1 MHKIHTKEFTLEDF
15 SCEHLE
21 DLIDCDGSLLID
33 VSPYK
38 DDSNLYSPMGILTII
53 CKALNRYRERYLET
67 KEKKYWWQMI
77 QLLPSSY
84 NQKRTIKLNYEVLAN
99 MYKSRNNHKLDEWH
113 TFCDWIES
121 LPYSEIITGRETEEE
136 SDDLSQILIKN
147 AEEYMEN
154 MNLELDEDYEYV
166 IGIYY
171 PSSYQRLARFVER
184 LRYDLFLSGIDTN
197 IIDNNKTLVTDKGK
211 IIFVRDPRFIAG
223 TRYSKYFEFPDD
235 MKDEFV
241 FRESD
246 EKPFDGTYK
255 DYILMKE
262 GINDEEG

>member
-21 DLIDCDGSLLID
+21 ELIDCDGSLLID

-53 CKALNRYRERYLET
+53 CKALNRFRERYLET
-67 KEKKYWWQMI
+67 KDKKYWWQMI

-121 LPYSEIITGRETEEE
+121 LPYSEIITGRETEEKL
-136 SDDLSQILIKN
+136 DDLSQILIKN

-154 MNLELDEDYEYV
+154 MNLEEYMKNMNYTNPFVSFTAPAFEALADLGKSFNGAFDFIFHTDCLD
-166 IGIYY
+166 
-171 PSSYQRLARFVER
+171 
-184 LRYDLFLSGIDTN
+184 
-197 IIDNNKTLVTDKGK
+197 DKN
-211 IIFVRDPRFIAG
+211 
-223 TRYSKYFEFPDD
+223 
-235 MKDEFV
+235 
-241 FRESD
+241 
-246 EKPFDGTYK
+246 EK
-255 DYILMKE
+255 E
-262 GINDEEG
+262 